1 MSLFFP
7 QEFCTYVVASD
18 GYIVIEQYADSTSK
32 QLLGFVR
39 LTHHQF
45 MEIWN
50 REKHIKEMLSKD
62 AEDRGI
68 VPFEQIEET
77 EE

>member
-7 QEFCTYVVASD
+7 QEVCTHVTVDD
-18 GYIVIEQYADSTSK
+18 GYIVIEQYADNTCNK
-32 QLLGFVR
+32 LLGFVR
-39 LTHHQF
+39 LTDHQF

-50 REKHIKEMLSKD
+50 REKHIKQML
-62 AEDRGI
+62 AEHARSI
-68 VPFEQIEET
+68 SPIKET